1 MGPNTVTGHLSVI
14 YTVECQIN
22 FVLRLI
28 EPIIKTTY
36 PSRSLLRSPEVTS
49 VDVKQPSA
57 IRDSDWM
64 QSKLKKLVWASGCTS
79 WALDP
84 KTGVN
89 IAMYP
94 QYQFWFW
101 LRSVFIPSQDFEYE
115 LRDDTGLKKTS
126 LVIGGWKGVRQFI
139 GTMFTVLALAG
150 GAVGVQRAGG
160 PFEAMDV
167 VKGSLRGVLQQVRR
181 SLKA

>member
-28 EPIIKTTY
+28 EPILNSTHTT
-36 PSRSLLRSPEVTS
+36 RSLLRSPEITS
-49 VDVKQPSA
+49 VDVKQSSA
-57 IRDSDWM
+57 IRDSSWM

-94 QYQFWFW
+94 QYQFMFW
-101 LRSVFIPSQDFEYE
+101 LRSVFIPSNDFEYE
-115 LRDDTGLKKTS
+115 FRDDPGLKKTNR
-126 LVIGGWKGVRQFI
+126 VIGGWKGVRKFV
-139 GTMFTVLALAG
+139 GTMFTMLALAG
-150 GAVGVQRAGG
+150 GAMGVQKAGG
-160 PFEAMDV
+160 PFEAVAV
-167 VKGSLRGVLQQVRR
+167 VKGSLRGILQQVRR